1 MTCCGVIE
9 WCVVCLVLY
18 DGLVVL
24 CDAHPRATIC
34 YDTMISRKDTQR
46 LNSLDDALITA
57 LFQKA
62 PVARKRSVWRNRVLQ
77 RRFSASKRG
86 LGPFREF
93 ETFLS
98 KKGLF
103 DIRIERHH
111 WTDCDGRRYRHTLA
125 RAAVTDMWPMGTH
138 YWLRD
143 SAIIGARL
151 LQSSQERSRAI
162 GREIL
167 ISGMNFISSVSQLA
181 RFEAIIRSTSARYR
195 SDSNN
200 WPFIFAGIKGNLS
213 TAHPEPWAHKQDA
226 WQILAWHVLS
236 AIEAGQISTRD
247 LTEKHRLF
255 LGRIVPFLAKVSFW
269 SCENSGSWE
278 EIPSVRTSVR
288 AWEHR
293 LIVRLGEL
301 SKRRE
306 FSFLAQQYT
315 RKRKFLGRQLARM
328 SFAGAVDFLDTKATE
343 VMVGDLPFEAPG
355 YSKRDPRYRTE
366 DGALIYLLE
375 LDYVWFLAQRAGK
388 SKRWARQME
397 ERILSGVLSLQD
409 SWSGGI
415 YRYANDSYQR
425 SGFFRYLTVAKLNE
439 LYGAP
444 SGESSTHFTERGRI
458 VPTGRR
464 AAWTHFVAQ
473 LSAWAGT
480 RFLETGE
487 ASYRK
492 LHERFFA
499 QSLALVTAQHER
511 SLEVDSKGQSK
522 IISIP
527 AWKMPECYIADRDQ
541 QGRELVFPSP
551 HTPLNWATAELIN
564 AFTVHRRTIQHT
576 SRVAGRTR

>member
-1 MTCCGVIE
+1 
-9 WCVVCLVLY
+9 
-18 DGLVVL
+18 
-24 CDAHPRATIC
+24 
-34 YDTMISRKDTQR
+34 MISRKDAQR
-46 LNSLDDALITA
+46 LSTLDDALITD
-57 LFQKA
+57 LLKKA
-62 PVARKRSVWRNRVLQ
+62 PAARKQSAWRNRVLQ

-103 DIRIERHH
+103 DIRIERHQ
-111 WTDCDGRRYRHTLA
+111 WTDRDGKRYRHTLA

-151 LQSSQERSRAI
+151 LQSSQVRSRAI

-167 ISGMNFISSVSQLA
+167 ISGLNFISSVSQLA
-181 RFEAIIRSTSARYR
+181 RFETIVHSTSSRYR
-195 SDSNN
+195 SDPNN
-200 WPFIFAGIKGNLS
+200 WPFIFAGIQKNLS

-226 WQILAWHVLS
+226 WQILAWHILN
-236 AIEAGQISTRD
+236 AIEAGQISIQE
-247 LTEKHRLF
+247 LTAKHRLF

-293 LIVRLGEL
+293 LIVRLGEI

-306 FSFLAQQYT
+306 FSFLAQQYA
-315 RKRKFLGRQLARM
+315 RERKFLGRQLARM
-328 SFAGAVDFLDTKATE
+328 SFAEAVDFLDKQVTK
-343 VMVGDLPFEAPG
+343 VMVKDLPFESPG
-355 YSKRDPRYRTE
+355 YSKRDPRYRKE

-375 LDYVWFLAQRAGK
+375 LDYVRFLAQRAGK
-388 SKRWARQME
+388 SNAWARQME

-415 YRYANDSYQR
+415 YRYGNDSYQR
-425 SGFFRYLTVAKLNE
+425 CGFFRYLTVAKLND

-444 SGESSTHFTERGRI
+444 SGDSSTHFTERGRI
-458 VPTGRR
+458 VPKGRK
-464 AAWTHFVAQ
+464 AAWAHFVAQ
-473 LSAWAGT
+473 LAAWAGA

-487 ASYRK
+487 ARYRK
-492 LHERFFA
+492 LHERFFS

-511 SLEVDSKGQSK
+511 SLEVDSKGRSK

-527 AWKMPECYIADRDQ
+527 AWRMPECYIADCDR

-564 AFTVHRRTIQHT
+564 AFTVRRRILQQ
-576 SRVAGRTR
+576 SGSGAADRTR